1 MGEVLCPWCSHR
13 FAPLSAVKRRRERC
27 PRCRRMLAV
36 PVIRPIST
44 RILPAIRRTSKRPVV
59 LGLAAAAAGAFLLV
73 RPARVDGPARTVP
86 PHASPSP
93 APDEPPDHPAFATWT
108 DRAAGEEARLRAELG
123 GTFEFLASSPYFLA
137 LERGDGAPIGEYAAR
152 LEALY
157 RRFRADYAYRITAE
171 EVSVPL
177 PVILFR
183 TREAYRAYCR
193 TAFGRPLP
201 AAVSG
206 YYHRRS
212 RRLLLLD
219 AEDPRHD
226 VLRHEAVHQLLHHY
240 TQEASPAPA
249 FWFHEGLAACYES
262 EDGGTPAPDRLA
274 VWRESVERGTA
285 IPLRDLLEMTVK
297 RFWETVLDNPDLPED
312 ERAASAER
320 WYAAAWALVRHLR
333 HGEEGRRRDAFDD
346 YVLRE
351 MAGRAMPQDALALM
365 GADLDDFERR
375 WRLAEEEIR

>member
-1 MGEVLCPWCSHR
+1 MGEILCPWCSHR
-13 FAPLSAVKRRRERC
+13 FAPLSVMKRRRERC
-27 PRCRRMLAV
+27 PRCRRVLTV

-44 RILPAIRRTSKRPVV
+44 RILPAICRTSKRPVI

-73 RPARVDGPARTVP
+73 RPLRVDGPPRPVP
-86 PHASPSP
+86 PASSAT
-93 APDEPPDHPAFATWT
+93 APDEPVDQPTLAA
-108 DRAAGEEARLRAELG
+108 RAGRVAAEEARLRADLG
-123 GTFEFLASSPYFLA
+123 GTFTFLDSPPYLLA
-137 LERGDGAPIGEYAAR
+137 LESGDGAPIGEYAAR

-157 RRFRADYAYRITAE
+157 RRFRSDTAYRITAE

-183 TREAYRAYCR
+183 TRPAFRAYCR
-193 TAFGRPLP
+193 AAFGRPLP

-212 RRLLLLD
+212 RRLLLFD
-219 AEDPRHD
+219 PEDPRHD

-240 TQEASPAPA
+240 TPETSPAPA
-249 FWFHEGLAACYES
+249 FWFHEGLAAYYES
-262 EDGGTPAPDRLA
+262 EDGETPAPDRLA
-274 VWRESVERGTA
+274 VWRASVENGTA
-285 IPLRDLLEMTVK
+285 VPLRDLLEMTVK
-297 RFWETVLDNPDLPED
+297 KFWETVLDNPALPED
-312 ERAASAER
+312 ERAAVAER

-351 MAGRAMPQDALALM
+351 TAGRAMPQDVLAVI
-365 GADLDDFERR
+365 GEDLGEFERL
-375 WRLAEEEIR
+375 WKAEMINLR